1 MKIYLASGSPRRRHM
16 LAWLGL
22 PFEVVDHGIDES
34 EYRENDGEEMVKN
47 LSMAKALGGL
57 GGIRTLNL
65 AKNHQSK
72 KNENNLVIGSDLTV
86 ELEGKIY
93 DKPKDLKEA
102 KKMLKQ
108 LSGKTHVVYAGVAV
122 VKAESGEGV
131 MSVDEVKVK
140 MKNYDEKIVSE
151 YIERFEVLDKGAG
164 YSIQFELPEYG
175 CLVEKLDGAMTTI
188 LGLPMHYL
196 ENLLKEF
203 KVTNLKDWRKQC
215 KLETGYEC

>member
-1 MKIYLASGSPRRRHM
+1 MLYLASGSPRRRHM
-16 LAWLGL
+16 LSWFGL
-22 PFEVVDHGIDES
+22 PFKVMDHGIDES
-34 EYRENDGEEMVKN
+34 EYRGSDGKEMVKN
-47 LSMAKALGGL
+47 LSMAKAVGGL
-57 GGIRTLNL
+57 
-65 AKNHQSK
+65 K
-72 KNENNLVIGSDLTV
+72 KTKKGLVIGSDLTV
-86 ELEGKIY
+86 ELAGKIY

-102 KKMLKQ
+102 KNMLLK
-108 LSGKTHVVYAGVAV
+108 LSGKTHAVYAGVAV

-140 MKNYDEKIVSE
+140 MKKFDAKIVSE
-151 YIERFEVLDKGAG
+151 YIDRFEVLDKGGG

-175 CLVEKLDGAMTTI
+175 SLVEKLDGAMTTI